1 IKDFLIKNKITFI
14 EDETNNNEKFT
25 RNRIRKNII
34 PVLNASIA
42 GGLGKF
48 KRFFENTDSVLMLFD
63 FLIEDR
69 LNIMKSKNPIIL
81 DISKILYYNNKLR
94 KNLLYYIL
102 SKNLFVDSSLI
113 ESIDRVISSKRPNI
127 IFKEKGMI
135 IEKSYNDLKIER
147 EAGDE
152 FDKEDFLKPGMETLF
167 NGYTLK
173 ITKTVFIESLLKKKN
188 VFVFPLSAG
197 RRFKIRTLQTS
208 DSFVPFGMNKE
219 KKVSR
224 FLMDNKISLSERR
237 RVPLILNEKDEI
249 LAVGSLRR
257 TGLYRM
263 KKQKG
268 CLCIYV
274 GKN

>member
-1 IKDFLIKNKITFI
+1 
-14 EDETNNNEKFT
+14 
-25 RNRIRKNII
+25 
-34 PVLNASIA
+34 
-42 GGLGKF
+42 
-48 KRFFENTDSVLMLFD
+48 
-63 FLIEDR
+63 
-69 LNIMKSKNPIIL
+69 
-81 DISKILYYNNKLR
+81 
-94 KNLLYYIL
+94 L

-147 EAGDE
+147 EAGDD
-152 FDKEDFLKPGMETLF
+152 FDREDFLQPGMETLF